1 MPLELR
7 RNLTQGQM
15 CYWCLDDAIIYLTGD
30 RLAGCAF
37 CEAGHRFYQR
47 NGGPWRYK
55 LDEIVTPIFQE
66 YEDELTVEE
75 RKAWAKVQ
83 EAQLRAKDRGLQLE
97 LGLGPKPAKVE
108 SDQGGQAPT
117 PDTNRNEDVDP

>member
-37 CEAGHRFYQR
+37 CERGHRFYQR

-55 LDEIVTPIFQE
+55 LDEIVTPIFEE

-83 EAQLRAKDRGLQLE
+83 EAQTRARDRGLQLE
-97 LGLGPKPAKVE
+97 FGHNPDLDQTSGKLGV
-108 SDQGGQAPT
+108 DHGGQAPT
-117 PDTNRNEDVDP
+117 PETRDED